1 VNRIS
6 VKVYKTENGR
16 TVKVSEKV
24 DGVPVAVKKPDFAKI
39 DTGTLKLTDKKNPE
53 LKKSED

>member
-1 VNRIS
+1 MKNEVS
-6 VKVYKTENGR
+6 YKTENGR

-24 DGVPVAVKKPDFAKI
+24 DGVSVAVKKPDFAKTE
-39 DTGTLKLTDKKNPE
+39 TGTLKPTDKKNPE